1 MPNVYREI
9 TDEISATMHKGFD
22 FNAAFLSVMQ
32 HYKGLD
38 WSTTRREVG
47 SLLGSRKKRKP
58 PVVTVEK
65 KPRVKKL
72 SLKAQ
77 KALDAKEEAE
87 MLKDLDE
94 TLEKEFLADAEKA
107 HFEYLSTVDER
118 DW

>member
-1 MPNVYREI
+1 MPNVYRDI
-9 TDEISATMHKGFD
+9 ADEISATMHKGFD

-65 KPRVKKL
+65 KPRVRKL
-72 SLKAQ
+72 SKKAQ
-77 KALDAKEEAE
+77 AALEEKRDAE
-87 MLKDLDE
+87 MLIDLE
-94 TLEKEFLADAEKA
+94 EFLNQEFLEDAERA
-107 HFEYLSTVDER
+107 HLKYLSTVNPD